1 MEEILARAKKYV
13 QEAEVYQ
20 VSSEET
26 SVKFEANKLKQLQT
40 SQSTSVALR
49 VIKDGRIGYATT
61 TGISDAAR
69 LVSNAVETAEFG
81 SEAKFVMPGKEQYPK
96 VYVYDAAVNKV
107 STGEMVGLGEKMI
120 EAVTKSTTRIM
131 CEGGVSRGMVTVRL
145 ANSRGGQAEYKKS
158 FFSLGIEGTI
168 VTGSDMLFVGESDS
182 SCHPL
187 SDPKKVI
194 DTVLLQLERAKKQAK
209 VATRK
214 MPVIFTPDGIVSAL
228 IMPLLSAFNG
238 KTVLEGASPLGQKL
252 GQKVFDKNFNLF
264 DDPTQEY
271 RPASRPCDD
280 EGVASQ
286 RTPLVENG
294 VVTTFLY
301 DLQTAALA
309 GKKST
314 GNGNR
319 GRGSLPSPAPSA
331 LIVTPG
337 KTSFDDMLKDI
348 KEGLVV
354 EQLMGAEQGNLLA
367 GDFSGNVLLGYKVE
381 NGKIVGRVK
390 DTMVSGNVYSI
401 LKDIAAIGSETRWV
415 GGFLKTPPFY
425 CKGLSVSSKG

>member
-1 MEEILARAKKYV
+1 MEEILARAKKLV

-20 VSSEET
+20 ISSEET

-40 SQSTSVALR
+40 SQSTSLALR

-61 TGISDAAR
+61 TGISDAGR
-69 LVSNAVETAEFG
+69 LVNDAAETAEFG
-81 SEAKFVMPGKEQYPK
+81 SEARFTMPGKVQYPK
-96 VYVYDAAVNKV
+96 VDVYDPATNKV
-107 STGEMVGLGEKMI
+107 STKKMVGLGEEMI
-120 EAVTKSTTRIM
+120 AAITKSTPGIM

-158 FFSLGIEGTI
+158 FFSLGIEGTV
-168 VTGSDMLFVGESDS
+168 VTGSDMLFVGESDN

-187 SDPKKVI
+187 SDPKKII

-209 VATRK
+209 TATRK

-252 GQKVFDKNFNLF
+252 GQKVFDKNFSLY
-264 DDPTQEY
+264 DDPTIEY

-280 EGVASQ
+280 EGVPSQ

-294 VVTTFLY
+294 TVKAFLY

-314 GNGNR
+314 GSGNR
-319 GRGSLPSPAPSA
+319 GRGGLPAPSSSA
-331 LIVTPG
+331 LIINPG
-337 KTSFDDMLKDI
+337 KTTFEDMLQDI

-390 DTMVSGNVYSI
+390 DTMVSGNVYAI

-415 GGFLKTPPFY
+415 GGFLQTAPFY